1 MKITIIAT
9 GFEKKP
15 EDAMRRIAGVPTNPE
30 SPFRKESA
38 KTVAAPKVVRPV
50 AEEPAKK
57 IVKPVQRP
65 AQKRVDDDDDDILD
79 MMKLPRD
86 KK

>member
-1 MKITIIAT
+1 
-9 GFEKKP
+9 
-15 EDAMRRIAGVPTNPE
+15 MRRIAGVPTNPE

-65 AQKRVDDDDDDILD
+65 VQKRVDDDDDDILD